1 MINTRAQQQTVEYL
15 KLYQDLLSRFAV
27 DDRKIGSTEQAA
39 ISFID
44 VNANSVLDTTEQAS
58 LNAFNSK
65 LNQIVANSATY
76 LDSSGKFANNIDL
89 DGNGIKDSQDKTIF
103 DRIITISENVY
114 EKMER
119 YLTGSLKAGKVYILD
134 TPFNEY
140 DMAQLLDATKN
151 DRENYLYP
159 ITWSN
164 DASRVA
170 KMTTSAPPLSVAAF
184 QELFNGIED

>member
-1 MINTRAQQQTVEYL
+1 
-15 KLYQDLLSRFAV
+15 
-27 DDRKIGSTEQAA
+27 
-39 ISFID
+39 
-44 VNANSVLDTTEQAS
+44 
-58 LNAFNSK
+58 
-65 LNQIVANSATY
+65 
-76 LDSSGKFANNIDL
+76 
-89 DGNGIKDSQDKTIF
+89 
-103 DRIITISENVY
+103 
-114 EKMER
+114 MER